1 MTIWIT
7 EKPPGSLRAE
17 SLILYPSLTNFIM
30 SLSPQQIRS
39 NKLKERRL
47 ESGMQL
53 IATKRRHN
61 DYSLIIKAKEKI
73 LPPNREKQK
82 YKSRKKNNL
91 RTCI

>member
-1 MTIWIT
+1 
-7 EKPPGSLRAE
+7 
-17 SLILYPSLTNFIM
+17 
-30 SLSPQQIRS
+30 
-39 NKLKERRL
+39 
-47 ESGMQL
+47 MQL

-73 LPPNREKQK
+73 LPSNREKQK